1 MSSTTKEPWQVIP
14 ITKQMGQT
22 TNVIVQTDTTSASG
36 KSTEAISQNS
46 NQITENQKF
55 DTVNQMDVK
64 PLGGGS
70 KERVEY
76 KVTFKEKEWMY
87 KMNKKMGSEKEMEE
101 SIVKDFMNKKKNIK
115 TEYMLKLTN
124 VKKEKDS
131 FYIVRQ
137 TQKNRIRK
145 LYD

>member
-1 MSSTTKEPWQVIP
+1 MSTPAKEPWQVIP

-22 TNVIVQTDTTSASG
+22 TNVIVQTN
-36 KSTEAISQNS
+36 STNQAAQNA
-46 NQITENQKF
+46 NQITENQKY
-55 DTVNQMDVK
+55 DTINQTNVK

-70 KERVEY
+70 KEGVTY
-76 KVTFKEKEWMY
+76 KLTFKEKEWMY
-87 KMNKKMGSEKEMEE
+87 KMDKKMGSEKEMEE

-115 TEYMLKLTN
+115 TEYMLKLRN
-124 VKKEKDS
+124 MKKEKDS

-137 TQKNRIRK
+137 TQRNRIRK